1 VSANS
6 AIRPPFKLVSHDQE
20 QAEQS
25 FRRGKVALISIIGAG
40 RVGSVSAFNILRM
53 RIADVTLVDVQD
65 GLAAGEALDLIQSS
79 PAIEFD
85 GKING
90 TTRISD
96 IKGSDLVIMAAGV
109 SRKPGMTRPE
119 LLERNAGIVSNLMGD
134 IVRYA
139 PDCKIMM
146 VTNPVDVMTYL
157 AYLKSGFE
165 RKRIFGMG
173 GILDTLRFRSYIALE
188 LNVSRED
195 IRALVVGEHGDH
207 MIPLVDYATIAGIPV
222 RKLLEEETVQGIVER
237 TRTSGSDVIS
247 LKGGTVYAP
256 AAVIAVM
263 AEAVL
268 RGRNRVMTASVVP
281 NGEYGLRNL
290 AIGLPVILGKD
301 GVEKII
307 ELPLDD
313 ATKNQLTKAANAI
326 RSGID
331 KLGLSGND

>member
-1 VSANS
+1 
-6 AIRPPFKLVSHDQE
+6 
-20 QAEQS
+20 
-25 FRRGKVALISIIGAG
+25 
-40 RVGSVSAFNILRM
+40 M
-53 RIADVTLVDVQD
+53 RIADVTLVDIQD
-65 GLAAGEALDLIQSS
+65 GLAEGEALDLIQSS

-90 TTRISD
+90 TTKISD
-96 IKGSDLVIMAAGV
+96 IEGSNLVIVAAGV
-109 SRKPGMTRPE
+109 SRKPGMSRPE
-119 LLERNAGIVSNLMGD
+119 LLEKNANIVSPLVQE

-157 AYLKSGFE
+157 AYLKSGFG
-165 RKRIFGMG
+165 RNRIFGMG
-173 GILDTLRFRSYIALE
+173 GLLDTLRYRSSIALE

-207 MIPLVDYATIAGIPV
+207 MIPLVDYTTIAGIPV
-222 RKLLEEETVQGIVER
+222 RELLDENTIQCIVER
-237 TRTSGSDVIS
+237 TRSSGSDVIS
-247 LKGGTVYAP
+247 LKGGTAYAP

-268 RGRNRVMTASVVP
+268 RGRNRVMASSVVP
-281 NGEYGLRNL
+281 NGEYGLRGL
-290 AIGLPVILGKD
+290 AIGLPVVLGKD

-313 ATKNQLTKAANAI
+313 ATKSQLMESANAI
-326 RSGID
+326 RSGTE
-331 KLGLSGND
+331 KLGISSDG

>member
-1 VSANS
+1 
-6 AIRPPFKLVSHDQE
+6 
-20 QAEQS
+20 
-25 FRRGKVALISIIGAG
+25 
-40 RVGSVSAFNILRM
+40 M

-85 GKING
+85 GKIDG

-96 IKGSDLVIMAAGV
+96 IKGSDLVIVAAGV
-109 SRKPGMTRPE
+109 ARKPGMSRPE
-119 LLERNAGIVSNLMGD
+119 LLERNAGIVSSLMDD

-139 PDCKIMM
+139 PDCKILM

-157 AYLKSGFE
+157 AYRKSRFE
-165 RKRIFGMG
+165 RNRIFGMG
-173 GILDTLRFRSYIALE
+173 GILDTLRYRSYIALE

-195 IRALVVGEHGDH
+195 IRTLVIGEHGDH
-207 MIPLVDYATIAGIPV
+207 MIPLVDYTTIAGIPV
-222 RKLLEEETVQGIVER
+222 RNLLDEQTVQRIVER
-237 TRTSGSDVIS
+237 TRTSGSDVIN

-268 RGRNRVMTASVVP
+268 RGRNRVMAASVVP
-281 NGEYGLRNL
+281 NGEYGLRDL
-290 AIGLPVILGKD
+290 ALGLPIILGKN

-313 ATKNQLTKAANAI
+313 ATKKHLIESANAV
-326 RSGID
+326 RSGTE
-331 KLGLSGND
+331 KLGISIGR

>member
-1 VSANS
+1 M
-6 AIRPPFKLVSHDQE
+6 
-20 QAEQS
+20 
-25 FRRGKVALISIIGAG
+25 
-40 RVGSVSAFNILRM
+40 GSVSAFNILRM

-90 TTRISD
+90 TTKISD
-96 IKGSDLVIMAAGV
+96 IEGSDLVVVAAGV
-109 SRKPGMTRPE
+109 SRKPGMSRPE
-119 LLERNAGIVSNLMGD
+119 LLERNAGIVSSLID
-134 IVRYA
+134 EIVRYA
-139 PDCKIMM
+139 PDCKILM
-146 VTNPVDVMTYL
+146 VTNPVDIMTYL
-157 AYLKSGFE
+157 AYRKSRFE
-165 RKRIFGMG
+165 RNRIFGMG
-173 GILDTLRFRSYIALE
+173 GILDTLRYRSYIALE

-195 IRALVVGEHGDH
+195 IRALVIGEHGDH
-207 MIPLVDYATIAGIPV
+207 MIPLVNYTSIAGIPV
-222 RKLLEEETVQGIVER
+222 RNLLDEQTVERIVER

-268 RGRNRVMTASVVP
+268 RGRNRVMAASVVP
-281 NGEYGLRNL
+281 NGEYGLRDL
-290 AIGLPVILGKD
+290 ALGLPIILGKN

-313 ATKNQLTKAANAI
+313 ATRKRLIESANAV
-326 RSGID
+326 RSGTE
-331 KLGLSGND
+331 KLGISMGG

>member
-1 VSANS
+1 
-6 AIRPPFKLVSHDQE
+6 
-20 QAEQS
+20 
-25 FRRGKVALISIIGAG
+25 
-40 RVGSVSAFNILRM
+40 M

-65 GLAAGEALDLIQSS
+65 GLAQGEALDLIQSS

-85 GKING
+85 GRIRG
-90 TTRISD
+90 STDISD
-96 IKGSDLVIMAAGV
+96 IEGSDLVIVAAGV
-109 SRKPGMTRPE
+109 PRGPGMSRSE
-119 LLERNAGIVSNLMGD
+119 LLERNAGIVSKLVGE

-139 PDCKIMM
+139 SECKLMI

-157 AYLKSGFE
+157 AYSKSGFE
-165 RKRIFGMG
+165 RNRVFGMG
-173 GILDTLRFRSYIALE
+173 GILDTLRYRSYIALE

-207 MIPLVDYATIAGIPV
+207 MIPLVDYTTIAGIPV
-222 RKLLEEETVQGIVER
+222 RRLLDESAIDRIVER
-237 TRTSGSDVIS
+237 TRSSGSDVIS

-268 RGRNRVMTASVVP
+268 RGRNRVMGASVIP

-290 AIGLPVILGKD
+290 AIGLPVVLGKN

-313 ATKNQLTKAANAI
+313 TTRSKLAESANAI
-326 RSGID
+326 YSGID
-331 KLGLSGND
+331 RLGLSRGAS

>member
-1 VSANS
+1 
-6 AIRPPFKLVSHDQE
+6 
-20 QAEQS
+20 
-25 FRRGKVALISIIGAG
+25 
-40 RVGSVSAFNILRM
+40 M

-65 GLAAGEALDLIQSS
+65 GLATGEALDLIQAS

-90 TTRISD
+90 TTKISD
-96 IKGSDLVIMAAGV
+96 IEGSDLVIVAAGV
-109 SRKPGMTRPE
+109 SRKSGMTRPE
-119 LLERNAGIVSNLMGD
+119 LLERNAGILSNLVGD

-165 RKRIFGMG
+165 RNRVFGMG
-173 GILDTLRFRSYIALE
+173 GILDTLRYRSYIAFE

-207 MIPLVDYATIAGIPV
+207 MIPLVDYTTIGGIPV
-222 RKLLEEETVQGIVER
+222 RRLLDEKTIQRIVER

-263 AEAVL
+263 AEAIL
-268 RGRNRVMTASVVP
+268 RGRNRVMATSIIP
-281 NGEYGLRNL
+281 NGEYGLREL
-290 AIGLPVILGKD
+290 GIGLPVILGKD
-301 GVEKII
+301 GIEKII

-313 ATKNQLTKAANAI
+313 ATTGQLIESANAI
-326 RSGID
+326 RSGTE
-331 KLGLSGND
+331 KLGRPTHD

>member
-1 VSANS
+1 
-6 AIRPPFKLVSHDQE
+6 
-20 QAEQS
+20 
-25 FRRGKVALISIIGAG
+25 
-40 RVGSVSAFNILRM
+40 VGSVSAFNILRM

-85 GKING
+85 GRING
-90 TTRISD
+90 TTKISD
-96 IKGSDLVIMAAGV
+96 VEGSDLVIVAAGV
-109 SRKPGMTRPE
+109 PRKPGMSRPE
-119 LLERNAGIVSNLMGD
+119 LLERNADIVSSLIDD

-139 PDCKIMM
+139 PDCKILM

-157 AYLKSGFE
+157 AYLRSGFE
-165 RKRIFGMG
+165 RNRVFGMG
-173 GILDTLRFRSYIALE
+173 GILDTLRYRSYIALE

-195 IRALVVGEHGDH
+195 IRALVIGEHGDH

-222 RKLLEEETVQGIVER
+222 SKLLDEKTVQHIVER

-263 AEAVL
+263 AEAIL
-268 RGRNRVMTASVVP
+268 RGRNRVMAASVVP

-290 AIGLPVILGKD
+290 AIGLPIILGKH

-313 ATKNQLTKAANAI
+313 TAMNQLTESANAI
-326 RSGID
+326 RSGTE
-331 KLGLSGND
+331 KLRLSSGG

>member
-1 VSANS
+1 M
-6 AIRPPFKLVSHDQE
+6 SHDQE
-20 QAEQS
+20 QTWHLFE
-25 FRRGKVALISIIGAG
+25 RGGIALISIIGAG

-53 RIADVTLVDVQD
+53 RIADVTLVDIQD

-90 TTRISD
+90 TTKISD
-96 IKGSDLVIMAAGV
+96 IEGSDLVVVAAGI
-109 SRKPGMTRPE
+109 SRKPGMSRSE
-119 LLERNAGIVSNLMGD
+119 LLEKNAEIVAPLVEE

-139 PDCKIMM
+139 PQCKIMM
-146 VTNPVDVMTYL
+146 VTNPVDVMTYV

-165 RKRIFGMG
+165 RNRVFGMG
-173 GILDTLRFRSYIALE
+173 GILDTLRYRSYIALE

-195 IRALVVGEHGDH
+195 IRAVVVGEHGDH
-207 MIPLVDYATIAGIPV
+207 MIPLVDYTTIAGIPV
-222 RKLLEEETVQGIVER
+222 RKLLDEKAIQRIVER
-237 TRTSGSDVIS
+237 TRSSGSDVIS

-268 RGRNRVMTASVVP
+268 RGRNRVMAGSVVP

-290 AIGLPVILGKD
+290 AIGLPVVLGKD

-313 ATKNQLTKAANAI
+313 ATRSQLMESANAI
-326 RSGID
+326 RSGAE
-331 KLGLSGND
+331 KLGLSDGS

>member
-1 VSANS
+1 
-6 AIRPPFKLVSHDQE
+6 
-20 QAEQS
+20 
-25 FRRGKVALISIIGAG
+25 
-40 RVGSVSAFNILRM
+40 M
-53 RIADVTLVDVQD
+53 RIADVTLVDSQD
-65 GLAAGEALDLIQSS
+65 GLAEGEALDLIQSS

-90 TTRISD
+90 TTKISD
-96 IKGSDLVIMAAGV
+96 IEGSDLVIVAAGV
-109 SRKPGMTRPE
+109 SRKPGMSRPE
-119 LLERNAGIVSNLMGD
+119 LLEKNASIVSPLAQE

-165 RKRIFGMG
+165 RNRIFGMG
-173 GILDTLRFRSYIALE
+173 GILDTLRYRSCIALE

-207 MIPLVDYATIAGIPV
+207 MIPLVDYTTIAGIPV
-222 RKLLEEETVQGIVER
+222 KELLDEKTIQRIVER
-237 TRTSGSDVIS
+237 TRSSGSDVIS
-247 LKGGTVYAP
+247 LKGGTAYAP

-268 RGRNRVMTASVVP
+268 RGRNRVMASSVVP
-281 NGEYGLRNL
+281 NGEYGLRGL
-290 AIGLPVILGKD
+290 AIGLPVVLGKD

-313 ATKNQLTKAANAI
+313 AAKSQLMESANAI
-326 RSGID
+326 RSGTE
-331 KLGLSGND
+331 KLGISSDG

>member
-1 VSANS
+1 V
-6 AIRPPFKLVSHDQE
+6 V
-20 QAEQS
+20 S
-25 FRRGKVALISIIGAG
+25 FRTRWIALISIIGAG

-85 GKING
+85 GRIIG
-90 TTRISD
+90 TTKISD
-96 IKGSDLVIMAAGV
+96 IEGSDLVIVAAGV
-109 SRKPGMTRPE
+109 RRKPGMSRPE
-119 LLERNAGIVSNLMGD
+119 LLERNAGIVSSLID
-134 IVRYA
+134 EVVRYA
-139 PDCKIMM
+139 PDCKILM

-165 RKRIFGMG
+165 RNRIFGMG
-173 GILDTLRFRSYIALE
+173 GILDTLRYRSYMALE

-195 IRALVVGEHGDH
+195 IRALVIGEHGDH

-222 RKLLEEETVQGIVER
+222 RKLLDEKTVQRIVER

-268 RGRNRVMTASVVP
+268 RGRNRVMAASVVP
-281 NGEYGLRNL
+281 NGEYELRSL
-290 AIGLPVILGKD
+290 AIGLPIILGKD

-313 ATKNQLTKAANAI
+313 ATKNQLMESANAI
-326 RSGID
+326 RSGTE
-331 KLGLSGND
+331 KLGFSGGG

>member
-1 VSANS
+1 
-6 AIRPPFKLVSHDQE
+6 
-20 QAEQS
+20 
-25 FRRGKVALISIIGAG
+25 
-40 RVGSVSAFNILRM
+40 M

-96 IKGSDLVIMAAGV
+96 IKGSDLVIVAAGV
-109 SRKPGMTRPE
+109 PRKPGMSRPE
-119 LLERNAGIVSNLMGD
+119 LLERNAGIVSSLID
-134 IVRYA
+134 DVVRYA
-139 PDCKIMM
+139 PECKILM
-146 VTNPVDVMTYL
+146 VTNPVDIMTYV
-157 AYLKSGFE
+157 AYQKSRFE
-165 RKRIFGMG
+165 RNRIFGMG
-173 GILDTLRFRSYIALE
+173 GILDTLRYRSYIALE

-195 IRALVVGEHGDH
+195 IRALVIGEHGDQ
-207 MIPLVDYATIAGIPV
+207 MIPLVDYTTIAGIPV
-222 RKLLEEETVQGIVER
+222 RKLLDEQTVQRIVER

-268 RGRNRVMTASVVP
+268 RGRNRVMAASVVP
-281 NGEYGLRNL
+281 NGEYGLRDL
-290 AIGLPVILGKD
+290 AIGLPIILGKN

-313 ATKNQLTKAANAI
+313 ATKKHLIESANAV
-326 RSGID
+326 RSGTE
-331 KLGLSGND
+331 KLGISTGG

>member
-1 VSANS
+1 MV
-6 AIRPPFKLVSHDQE
+6 P
-20 QAEQS
+20 
-25 FRRGKVALISIIGAG
+25 FRRRWIALISVIGAG

-90 TTRISD
+90 TTKISD
-96 IKGSDLVIMAAGV
+96 IEGSDLVVVAAGV
-109 SRKPGMTRPE
+109 SRKPGMSRSE
-119 LLERNAGIVSNLMGD
+119 LLERNTGIVSSLIVD

-139 PDCKIMM
+139 PDCKILM
-146 VTNPVDVMTYL
+146 VTNPVDIMTYL
-157 AYLKSGFE
+157 AYQKSKFE
-165 RKRIFGMG
+165 RNRIFGMG
-173 GILDTLRFRSYIALE
+173 GILDTLRYRSYIALE

-195 IRALVVGEHGDH
+195 IRALVIGEHGDH
-207 MIPLVDYATIAGIPV
+207 MIPLVNYTTIAGIPV
-222 RKLLEEETVQGIVER
+222 RNLLDEQTVERIVER

-268 RGRNRVMTASVVP
+268 RGRNRVMAASVVP
-281 NGEYGLRNL
+281 NGEYGLRHL
-290 AIGLPVILGKD
+290 AIGLPIILGKN

-313 ATKNQLTKAANAI
+313 ATKKRLMESANAV
-326 RSGID
+326 RSGTE
-331 KLGLSGND
+331 KLGISIGG